1 VSSDASDSDE
11 SPKVND
17 RRRIDPLTGLV
28 RADQEPTGGSS
39 ADEDADRLD
48 AELTDLEAGLAG
60 DLVALQG
67 DLAERTADLQRLHA
81 EYANYRKR
89 VERDRD
95 GVREQA
101 IAGVL
106 TELLPLLDDVG
117 RAREH
122 GEFDGALKAIGESLE
137 SAVARLGLEP
147 FGAVGDPFD
156 PMIHEA
162 LTHEH
167 SGDVSEATCIGIFQ
181 PGYRYRDRVVRP
193 VRVAVAEPE

>member
-1 VSSDASDSDE
+1 
-11 SPKVND
+11 
-17 RRRIDPLTGLV
+17 
-28 RADQEPTGGSS
+28 
-39 ADEDADRLD
+39 
-48 AELTDLEAGLAG
+48 
-60 DLVALQG
+60 
-67 DLAERTADLQRLHA
+67 LHA

-89 VERDRD
+89 VERDRE

-101 IAGVL
+101 VSGVL

-137 SAVARLGLEP
+137 AVVARLGLES

-167 SGDVSEATCIGIFQ
+167 SDEVTQATCVGIFQ

-193 VRVAVAEPE
+193 VRVAVADPE